1 MSFWKVLVLALLAM
15 QLGPNLAISA
25 GYQLQVSGPASWLA
39 LGVAAVIAYLVAV
52 TLGRLA
58 RDHEVP
64 PTILSFAQRTLPRW
78 AVHVTAGSLLVG
90 YLIGTAGGVVG
101 VTIYLQSLLT
111 GTLGLQT
118 DPTVL
123 SAILICV
130 TASLL
135 GFCAYRGLD
144 FSTKVTTLLGA
155 ACLPLA
161 IYVTW
166 AAARGYGFDVH
177 ALVSFDRF
185 SLTDLAH
192 GTFVALGFYVGFD
205 GCAMLATETPNP
217 RRIVPTLLMTTVL
230 ICGVVVTAGALFQ
243 TPPLL
248 GDLAALDRGESP
260 TRILVE
266 AAQLPISD
274 TFVDL
279 VLAAAILAGL
289 IAWQSFSA
297 SVLAA
302 ASLEGFMPP
311 SLAEVHPRFKSPHR
325 AVVLLSVIAAALPLG
340 LVLSVHAVP
349 LVATL
354 YLSHIIVL
362 LWLVPYILI
371 CAGAVRHREAP
382 LAGGLAF
389 IALVCVVGVELL
401 RPIDRAGLVMNIM
414 GLAVI
419 AAGTLAFSRAK
430 RTAAPAPATAREE
443 MT

>member
-1 MSFWKVLVLALLAM
+1 L
-15 QLGPNLAISA
+15 
-25 GYQLQVSGPASWLA
+25 
-39 LGVAAVIAYLVAV
+39 
-52 TLGRLA
+52 
-58 RDHEVP
+58 
-64 PTILSFAQRTLPRW
+64 
-78 AVHVTAGSLLVG
+78 LLVG
-90 YLIGTAGGVVG
+90 YSDRHRGRCGRRRSTCKPADD
-101 VTIYLQSLLT
+101 
-111 GTLGLQT
+111 TLGSAA

-130 TASLL
+130 TAALL

-166 AAARGYGFDVH
+166 AAARGYGFDVR

-205 GCAMLATETPNP
+205 GCAMLATETPSS
-217 RRIVPTLLMTTVL
+217 RRVVPTLLMTTVL

-248 GDLAALDRGESP
+248 GHLAELDRGESP

-297 SVLAA
+297 GVLAA
-302 ASLEGFMPP
+302 ASLEGFLPP

-349 LVATL
+349 IVATL

-371 CAGAVRHREAP
+371 PGAVR
-382 LAGGLAF
+382 
-389 IALVCVVGVELL
+389 
-401 RPIDRAGLVMNIM
+401 
-414 GLAVI
+414 
-419 AAGTLAFSRAK
+419 
-430 RTAAPAPATAREE
+430 TARRRSPAGSRSFADLRRRCRSAAADGPCRSS
-443 MT
+443 